1 MSSSIHVGDLKK
13 EDKDENEETEN
24 HESEYCAIG
33 ISLIIF
39 VLFFPFAIFTFIKF
53 VKEYERAVILRL
65 GKNRGAKGP
74 GLFFILTCIDEIT
87 IVDLR
92 TKVTQIVPQ
101 EVLTKD
107 SVTVKIDGV
116 LYFRIIDP
124 VASVFSVE
132 NAIEST
138 QLLAATS
145 LRNVLGTKTLNEI
158 LLEKEV
164 MARML
169 KDSLDEATH
178 KWGISVE
185 RIEIKD
191 VRLPINMQRSMALEA
206 QTAREARAKIIA
218 AEGEQKAS
226 LALKIAAETINVSPA
241 AIQLRYLQSLT
252 TVAKQKNSTVICPI
266 PTEFMKKIMKKE

>member
-1 MSSSIHVGDLKK
+1 MNLKK
-13 EDKDENEETEN
+13 
-24 HESEYCAIG
+24 
-33 ISLIIF
+33 
-39 VLFFPFAIFTFIKF
+39 KF

-169 KDSLDEATH
+169 KVCIRYFLEKS
-178 KWGISVE
+178 
-185 RIEIKD
+185 
-191 VRLPINMQRSMALEA
+191 IN
-206 QTAREARAKIIA
+206 
-218 AEGEQKAS
+218 
-226 LALKIAAETINVSPA
+226 
-241 AIQLRYLQSLT
+241 
-252 TVAKQKNSTVICPI
+252 
-266 PTEFMKKIMKKE
+266 